1 MGQKTDS
8 EAMRRGVTTRVSA
21 SPESVFAVLAD
32 GWNYASWVVGASNIR
47 DADEHWPAKG
57 SRIRH
62 SIGPWPLVIKD
73 STIVVAADPPHLL
86 VLEARM
92 WPLGKARVRFDIAA
106 EEERTLIRMTELAVK
121 GPIAA
126 LPDPVQAKLFA
137 PRNRETLRRLAR
149 LAEAK
154 HGSR

>member
-1 MGQKTDS
+1 MGHETAADALK
-8 EAMRRGVTTRVSA
+8 RGVTTRVSA
-21 SPESVFAVLAD
+21 PPEAVFAVLSD

-47 DADEHWPAKG
+47 DADENWPAKG

-73 STIVVAADPPHLL
+73 FTTVSAVDPPHLL

-92 WPLGKARVRFDIAA
+92 WPFGKARVRFDIAGDD
-106 EEERTLIRMTELAVK
+106 EGTTIRMTELVVK

-126 LPDPVQAKLFA
+126 LPNPFQAKLLT

-154 HGSR
+154 AKSD

>member
-1 MGQKTDS
+1 MGHKTDFD
-8 EAMRRGVTTRVSA
+8 AMRRGVTARVSA
-21 SPESVFAVLAD
+21 PPEAVFAVLAD
-32 GWNYASWVVGASNIR
+32 GLNYASWVVGASNIR

-73 STIVVAADPPHLL
+73 YTAVVAVDPPHLL

-92 WPLGKARVRFDIAA
+92 WPFGKARVRFDIAA
-106 EEERTLIRMTELAVK
+106 DEGATTIRMTELVVK
-121 GPIAA
+121 GPMAVF
-126 LPDPVQAKLFA
+126 PDPFQAKLLA
-137 PRNRETLRRLAR
+137 PRNRETLRRLVR

-154 HGSR
+154 AKSG

>member
-1 MGQKTDS
+1 MSRKTASD
-8 EAMRRGVTTRVSA
+8 AMERGVTARVSA
-21 SPESVFAVLAD
+21 TPEAVFAVLAD

-47 DADEHWPAKG
+47 DADERWPAKG
-57 SRIRH
+57 TRIRH

-73 STIVVAADPPHLL
+73 YTSVAAVDPPHLL

-92 WPLGKARVRFDIAA
+92 WPFGKARVRFDIAA
-106 EEERTLIRMTELAVK
+106 DGEGATIRMTELVVN
-121 GPIAA
+121 GPVAA
-126 LPDPVQAKLFA
+126 LPDPFQAKLLA

-154 HGSR
+154 AKSG